1 MARGANLATTEMSP
15 YQLQSKR
22 IREKLKG
29 LSATDKLKAW
39 YGSEDPF
46 ELNEMENRLR
56 ERWEEARRLFLDN
69 KMYSEIVDELVAAFG
84 ISPQLAKI
92 DIRNMRHTFG
102 DTDEIS
108 KQAHRQR
115 AINMAL
121 QAYRKAEKDGDVGQM
136 IKAAKQYALV
146 SGALDPDQGT
156 MDVQKLMNDRT
167 YVEVLDP
174 GVRDLFLALIGQFGG
189 VVDSSKV
196 VEAIMAAKGSEYTEH
211 EEVK

>member
-1 MARGANLATTEMSP
+1 MARGKNLATSEMSP
-15 YQLQSKR
+15 YELQSMR

-39 YGSEDPF
+39 YASEEPF
-46 ELNEMENRLR
+46 ELSELEERLR

-69 KMYSEIVDELVAAFG
+69 KMYSEIVEELVAAFG
-84 ISPQLAKI
+84 ISPQMAKI

-121 QAYRKAEKDGDVGQM
+121 KAYQKATEDDNVGHM
-136 IKAAKQYALV
+136 IKAAKYYALV
-146 SGALDPDQGT
+146 SGALDPDQDT

-174 GVRDLFLALIGQFGG
+174 GVRDMMLALISQFGG

-196 VEAIMAAKGSEYTEH
+196 FEAIMAAKGAEYTEH